1 MCSRFSFI
9 SITSR
14 NISHN
19 GMGIGFNAVYTNVN
33 GVERGIA
40 SIHPLLPSKHLLDE
54 EISNYK
60 RNTQKN
66 FNTLGNI
73 HRRNLQRTQ
82 SQFFDIK
89 KFLEKMKNDNNDK
102 MDKLRFQKEKEL
114 KELEKSEYNYDSDRT
129 NLNDTFMQTESRKI
143 EQKFGK
149 MRNKIDK
156 KYQFTKPKL
165 EMEEKDKE
173 RMNNYIKDIKRL
185 NTFSN
190 APNFKNVVDEF
201 KLNDYI

>member
-114 KELEKSEYNYDSDRT
+114 DIPYPKDRDYDKTFTNEHLDDAICEY
-129 NLNDTFMQTESRKI
+129 
-143 EQKFGK
+143 QKRNRRFGG
-149 MRNKIDK
+149 R
-156 KYQFTKPKL
+156 
-165 EMEEKDKE
+165 
-173 RMNNYIKDIKRL
+173 
-185 NTFSN
+185 
-190 APNFKNVVDEF
+190 
-201 KLNDYI
+201 